1 MARSRNTCLFML
13 MAYLRI
19 KPPRPGLEPW
29 TRHRRP
35 PLPRDLSILGLLYV
49 KEGICNNKKKREI
62 GEKENLNESLVLLRI
77 VLLGWTCCT
86 RKNWEMGWMLCR
98 GGGAVGVWLVNNW
111 FPWINLFLSYHP
123 PLKVY
128 RSYLDQ
134 WKKSIQRPTLI
145 PQRRQVCTMQQW
157 MPHVGLLLSLL
168 VWFVLRNG
176 LDTKQ
181 KTYLFCFNPSTSLF
195 SSWTH
200 FIGLLQDWWWGRCI
214 GVDVWGTW
222 SSRGV
227 CTEGCE
233 VIWKGNDK
241 RVTMYL
247 I

>member
-123 PLKVY
+123 PLEVY

-157 MPHVGLLLSLL
+157 MPHVGVLLPLL

-181 KTYLFCFNPSTSLF
+181 KLICFVLIHQRRCCQVEHISLGCYKIDGGVVALVLMF
-195 SSWTH
+195 EE
-200 FIGLLQDWWWGRCI
+200 LGRAE
-214 GVDVWGTW
+214 GFVR
-222 SSRGV
+222 RGARWL
-227 CTEGCE
+227 EG
-233 VIWKGNDK
+233 K
-241 RVTMYL
+241 
-247 I
+247 

>member
-123 PLKVY
+123 PSKFIVHIWTNGKKVSKD
-128 RSYLDQ
+128 RHWFHKEGRCVRCSNEC
-134 WKKSIQRPTLI
+134 PTW
-145 PQRRQVCTMQQW
+145 VFYC
-157 MPHVGLLLSLL
+157 HCSCDLSCGMGWTPNKNL
-168 VWFVLRNG
+168 FVL
-176 LDTKQ
+176 
-181 KTYLFCFNPSTSLF
+181 F
-195 SSWTH
+195 
-200 FIGLLQDWWWGRCI
+200 
-214 GVDVWGTW
+214 
-222 SSRGV
+222 
-227 CTEGCE
+227 
-233 VIWKGNDK
+233 
-241 RVTMYL
+241 
-247 I
+247 